1 MAERLIG
8 IDVGGTKMLG
18 VAVER
23 HRPSQV
29 VDQLLVPTPTTA
41 EGVVDGIAGLAV
53 DLGVQDQL
61 GLGLA
66 GLVENGSVLRAAPNL
81 QCMIDVPVRDL
92 LVDRLGIDVRL
103 DNDATCAL
111 VAEMTLGVAQ
121 GAEDVVLVTM
131 GTGIGGGVAMGG
143 RIVRGAHGFAGEPG
157 HMCVDPDGP
166 VCVCGRRG
174 CWERF
179 ASGAGLLWMADKR
192 GLVAAD
198 GSPLDGES
206 LALLARNGDTEA
218 SAVWEEFSQWLAR
231 GLAGLADILDPELLV
246 LGGGLISSADLFLDR
261 TRQLFIDEVL
271 GGTARHRTR
280 IEPARSGPA
289 AGAIGAALLH

>member
-23 HRPSQV
+23 HPTSQV
-29 VDQLLVPTPTTA
+29 VTQVLVPTPTTA
-41 EGVVDGIAGLAV
+41 EGVVDGLVGLAAE
-53 DLGVQDQL
+53 LGVQDHL

-66 GLVENGSVLRAAPNL
+66 GLVENGSILRAAPNL

-92 LVDRLGIDVRL
+92 LVDRLGVDVRV

-111 VAEMTLGVAQ
+111 AAEMTLGVAQ
-121 GAEDVVLVTM
+121 DAADVVLVTM
-131 GTGIGGGVAMGG
+131 GTGIGGGVAIGG
-143 RIVRGAHGFAGEPG
+143 RIARGAHGFAGEPG
-157 HMCVDPDGP
+157 HMCVDPVGP

-179 ASGAGLLWMADKR
+179 ASGAGLMWMAEQR
-192 GLVAAD
+192 GLVGAD
-198 GSPLDGES
+198 GSPLGGEALAVLARGGES
-206 LALLARNGDTEA
+206 EALE
-218 SAVWEEFSQWLAR
+218 VWGEFSLWLAR
-231 GLAGLADILDPELLV
+231 GLAGLADVLDPELMV

-261 TRQLFIDEVL
+261 TRDLFSDEVL
-271 GGTARHRTR
+271 GGAARHRTR
-280 IEPARSGPA
+280 IEPARCGPA